1 MSPHFFNMVQG
12 NLALEIYRQRLVI
25 EGYCQEKVTSEKI
38 CHYLNSLG
46 KELGMKVLLEPMT
59 NKSSKYG
66 WAGWVHWESSG
77 THVYAW
83 DEPKPLRVKEFPPQ
97 SKVIPVV
104 TTLKHFPEERRSLF
118 KVTFLVTF
126 LVVPPQAIF
135 PISVRG
141 WKSPPVV
148 FPELL

>member
-83 DEPKPLRVKEFPPQ
+83 DEPKPFVTCDIYPCKKFDVQKAVDFTKEFFEMTE
-97 SKVIPVV
+97 VDFREV
-104 TTLKHFPEERRSLF
+104 
-118 KVTFLVTF
+118 
-126 LVVPPQAIF
+126 
-135 PISVRG
+135 
-141 WKSPPVV
+141 
-148 FPELL
+148 